1 VSRGNGAAGANAV
14 KGLEPRAPSPVL
26 AGGLA
31 GSRLWRRPAARAR
44 AGRP

>member
-1 VSRGNGAAGANAV
+1 M
-14 KGLEPRAPSPVL
+14 PRL
-26 AGGLA
+26 DRELA